1 MLGGVMMYPI
11 FLMAEVITI
20 LVGTHTD
27 NIKAKIA
34 ATTILILLG
43 IITIWFAISEL
54 IA

>member
-1 MLGGVMMYPI
+1 MMYPI
-11 FLMAEVITI
+11 FLIAEVAAIWA
-20 LVGTHTD
+20 GTHTD

-43 IITIWFAISEL
+43 IIIIWFAISEL

>member
-1 MLGGVMMYPI
+1 MLGGVMVYPI
-11 FLMAEVITI
+11 FLMAEVAAIWA
-20 LVGTHTD
+20 GTHTD

-43 IITIWFAISEL
+43 IVAVWFAISQM